1 MEGQQLRKQTARG
14 ARWSVAERF
23 SGQSVTFVVI
33 IFMSRLLSQEDFG
46 LVGMLVIFMDVAQ
59 ALADGGVSQALIRKN
74 DRTASDLSLIH
85 I

>member
-59 ALADGGVSQALIRKN
+59 ALPHNDLENSRRKQN
-74 DRTASDLSLIH
+74 AVYFI
-85 I
+85 